1 MKKNILLIILIIIGM
16 FVVLS
21 FSDHNRNRSISACIM
36 AQKNKVENFD
46 LEKAKKNSVKKKL
59 SNGKFKDKR
68 GYN

>member
-46 LEKAKKNSVKKKL
+46 LEKAKKLCEKEIK
-59 SNGKFKDKR
+59 
-68 GYN
+68 

>member
-21 FSDHNRNRSISACIM
+21 FNDHNRNRSISACIM

-46 LEKAKKNSVKKKL
+46 LEKAKKFCEKEIK
-59 SNGKFKDKR
+59 
-68 GYN
+68 

>member
-1 MKKNILLIILIIIGM
+1 MKKNILLVILIFIGM

-46 LEKAKKNSVKKKL
+46 LEKAKKLCEKEIK
-59 SNGKFKDKR
+59 
-68 GYN
+68 